1 MIFPNL
7 AVDFF
12 EISIQLKLEVLQE
25 RDNEMTEFIEKFGSA
40 RDEVLA
46 DQRAAKGTILGLLEH
61 ISSGLES
68 QNHIP
73 DKERMMVQLLLPS
86 PLTV

>member
-1 MIFPNL
+1 MILPNI
-7 AVDFF
+7 AVAFF
-12 EISIQLKLEVLQE
+12 EITARLKLEVLQK

-73 DKERMMVQLLLPS
+73 DQERMRV
-86 PLTV
+86 